1 MENRFQPTRPE
12 NAPEKLSPSIKV
24 VRRYDFV
31 RSVEIRRDL
40 VDIWP
45 DLFEIGPDVVEI
57 WPDLFEISPDLFEI
71 SPDLVEICQD
81 LFEIGL
87 SSLRSAKLSSKSG
100 QIQQK

>member
-1 MENRFQPTRPE
+1 MENRFQPTRQE
-12 NAPEKLSPSIKV
+12 NTPEKLSPSIEV

-40 VDIWP
+40 V
-45 DLFEIGPDVVEI
+45 EI

-71 SPDLVEICQD
+71 GPDLVEISPN
-81 LFEIGL
+81 LFDIGL

>member
-12 NAPEKLSPSIKV
+12 NTPEKLSPSIEV

-45 DLFEIGPDVVEI
+45 NLFEIGPDLVEI
-57 WPDLFEISPDLFEI
+57 SQALFEIRTNPAKI
-71 SPDLVEICQD
+71 SRFWQ
-81 LFEIGL
+81 
-87 SSLRSAKLSSKSG
+87 KSDA
-100 QIQQK
+100 ILTI

>member
-1 MENRFQPTRPE
+1 MENRFQLTRPE
-12 NAPEKLSPSIKV
+12 NTPEKLSPSIEV
-24 VRRYDFV
+24 ARWYDFV

-45 DLFEIGPDVVEI
+45 DHFEIG
-57 WPDLFEISPDLFEI
+57 L
-71 SPDLVEICQD
+71 DLVEICQD
-81 LFEIGL
+81 LFKFGL